1 MRWQQ
6 AHACL
11 PRACLLSCGVTRI
24 KQQREWCDAL
34 FPRRRGNSPSS
45 NFDILP
51 VCLRPSIHPSIRPF
65 IIKLLINSLPRWCD
79 LVYWSFSVRRFL
91 LLLYYFTCCMLCIP
105 YRTVRARS
113 RAREHHSTKFF
124 YVDDRRK
131 RQVWEGDDWKVVE
144 PWAQPTDTCWFD
156 RLRWTDLTVC
166 AECCVHPIGKKSGMQ
181 QAHKGMEFLFFF

>member
-1 MRWQQ
+1 M
-6 AHACL
+6 AAGACL
-11 PRACLLSCGVTRI
+11 PASCLPPVLWSYANQAATWMMWCPFPWTTRQLSKFQLWHT
-24 KQQREWCDAL
+24 A
-34 FPRRRGNSPSS
+34 
-45 NFDILP
+45 
-51 VCLRPSIHPSIRPF
+51 CLRPSIHPSIRPF

-181 QAHKGMEFLFFF
+181 QAHKGMEFIFFFHF